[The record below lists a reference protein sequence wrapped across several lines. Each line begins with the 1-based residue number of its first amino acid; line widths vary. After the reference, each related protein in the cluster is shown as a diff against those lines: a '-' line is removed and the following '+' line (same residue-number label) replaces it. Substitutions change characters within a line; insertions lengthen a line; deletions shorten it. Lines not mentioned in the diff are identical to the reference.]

1 MLAAAVTLMP
11 CGGRAAETASGT
23 KPEPVSVESEAV
35 SGSSAESETASGNGA
50 ESVSAESETASENR
64 AESDSAESETAS
76 GNGAES
82 VSAESETVS
91 GNGAESDSA
100 GLRALPTQFDLRE
113 RGDFPAVSDQG
124 NQGTC
129 WAFASLTALSTSMP
143 PEFRRTL
150 SADHMINKNGFG
162 LSYNDGGDYSV
173 SSAYLLAWQGPV
185 AEEDDPYGDGVSPD
199 GLAPVCH
206 VQTIKILREKDYE
219 AIKQAVYETGGVQS
233 SLYLPPENTKERS
246 LYYSE
251 STCGLYY
258 DGDSEA
264 NHDVVIIG
272 WDDGYPRENFAK
284 HPSEDG
290 AFLCVNSWGESF
302 GDHGCFYVSYEDS
315 RIGCHNVSYSLVES
329 TDNYSAVYQTDLCG
343 WTGQLGYGTSDA
355 WFANVYRAEKT
366 EAIKA
371 AGFYATMPDTGYR
384 IFVLPLQAEE
394 SAAEA
399 LSDFAAHGENRK
411 PAAEGQVSDAGFYTV
426 SWEQGISVRAGERFA
441 VIAEIDSPG
450 AVQPVAVEYRANS
463 RSANVD
469 ISDGEGYISF
479 DGNKWERAEEKE
491 ACNVCLKAYACR
503 EK

>member
-1 MLAAAVTLMP
+1 MLAAAVMLMP
-11 CGGRAAETASGT
+11 GGGRAAEALRDGPESG
-23 KPEPVSVESEAV
+23 
-35 SGSSAESETASGNGA
+35 SAESEMALRGSSETGNVEPEMVLKDGPESG
-50 ESVSAESETASENR
+50 SAEAETALRDSSETGNVEP
-64 AESDSAESETAS
+64 ETAP
-76 GNGAES
+76 GDG
-82 VSAESETVS
+82 SE
-91 GNGAESDSA
+91 
-100 GLRALPTQFDLRE
+100 ALPAQFDLRE
-113 RGDFPAVSDQG
+113 RGNFPAVSDQG

-143 PEFRRTL
+143 PEFRRAL

-199 GLAPVCH
+199 GLSPVCH
-206 VQTIKILREKDYE
+206 VQTIKILKEKDYE
-219 AIKQAVYETGGVQS
+219 AIKRVVYETGGVQS
-233 SLYLPPENTKERS
+233 SLYLPPEHTKERS

-251 STCGLYY
+251 GTCGLYY

-272 WDDGYPRENFAK
+272 WDDEYSRENFAK

-366 EAIKA
+366 EAVKA
-371 AGFYATMPDTGYR
+371 AGFYATMPDTAYR
-384 IFVLPLQAEE
+384 IFVLPLQEDE
-394 SAAEA
+394 NAAEA
-399 LSDFAAHGENRK
+399 LADFAAHGENES
-411 PAAEGQVSDAGFYTV
+411 PAAEGLVSEAGFYTI
-426 SWEQGISVRAGERFA
+426 SWENGISARAGERFA

-479 DGNKWERAEEKE
+479 DGIKWERAEEKE
-491 ACNVCLKAYACR
+491 ACNVCLKAYTCG